1 MIYPLYVHLQQ
12 GLNSSNFHK
21 ALHDVA
27 HGWHRWTLWGTM
39 GIQDIK
45 QRYRRSTLGPFWLT
59 ISMGIMIA
67 SLGFVWGTL
76 FKQQMDEYL
85 PYLCAGFIL
94 WALIST
100 LILEGTTCFIAG
112 EGIIKQLTAPLSIHV
127 YRILWRNLIIFL
139 HNIVILVLVL
149 AWYGKNPGWVALLSL
164 PALVLLLLNGA
175 WVGLLLGLLSARFR
189 DIPQIVASIVQVMF
203 FLTPIMWKPD
213 MLPERQFI
221 LDINPFYYALT
232 IVREPLLG
240 VAPSGQE
247 WLVILA
253 ITIAG
258 WAVAMLLYT
267 VYRWRLAY
275 WL

>member
-1 MIYPLYVHLQQ
+1 
-12 GLNSSNFHK
+12 
-21 ALHDVA
+21 
-27 HGWHRWTLWGTM
+27 
-39 GIQDIK
+39 
-45 QRYRRSTLGPFWLT
+45 
-59 ISMGIMIA
+59 
-67 SLGFVWGTL
+67 
-76 FKQQMDEYL
+76 
-85 PYLCAGFIL
+85 
-94 WALIST
+94 
-100 LILEGTTCFIAG
+100 
-112 EGIIKQLTAPLSIHV
+112 V

-240 VAPSGQE
+240 VAPSGQQ